1 MSFLWPLMNFI
12 RPLNK
17 QTVVLRRIFHIKF
30 IDCDSYK
37 NIDTNSLFTV
47 KIFADTKNSAKFR
60 KYFVKTGRNRFLL
73 TIWQQLVMKRYMRCR
88 TGQAV
93 FFSHTVSAEISA
105 GCLCGCS
112 KAAYVCFGIF
122 TFFAEKTITASK
134 NDYLIAVLQQKNKKG
149 GNYD

>member
-1 MSFLWPLMNFI
+1 M
-12 RPLNK
+12 
-17 QTVVLRRIFHIKF
+17 RRIFHIKF

-73 TIWQQLVMKRYMRCR
+73 SIWQQLVMKRYMRCR

-93 FFSHTVSAEISA
+93 FFFAYCFCRNFGGMSLRLFQSGV
-105 GCLCGCS
+105 CLFWDFYVFCG
-112 KAAYVCFGIF
+112 K
-122 TFFAEKTITASK
+122 
-134 NDYLIAVLQQKNKKG
+134 D
-149 GNYD
+149 NYNIKE